1 MTMER
6 FEDQSTHSAQHP
18 LRTVRMR
25 STARRHS
32 ALCVLQEQT
41 YMYLDAKAGEVYE
54 NKLADL
60 LGLSDNWEFLVAPW
74 FIALFTPFALVVAYQ
89 TYVLVPALAE
99 RLGA

>member
-1 MTMER
+1 
-6 FEDQSTHSAQHP
+6 
-18 LRTVRMR
+18 
-25 STARRHS
+25 
-32 ALCVLQEQT
+32 
-41 YMYLDAKAGEVYE
+41 MYLDAKAGEVYE